1 MKRAIY
7 YSLPAN
13 VEAVGNGSFLY
24 RWDIR
29 EETVETQEGGTR
41 IQYSCLEVTAWEPV
55 SFDKLVSAMIRQ
67 RYTADDELAM
77 ARQCYA
83 EVDEYKAY
91 NAYVED
97 CKKVA
102 SGFLGREY
110 KPSFMPTQSEVMA
123 QLRTLAKGTV
133 GNLPDAEAVN
143 VPSLFDPWRPN
154 EDVTAGVRR
163 YFSGTGFLYKC
174 VQSHKTQ
181 AGWEPDKAPA
191 LWVRVSTAEWPE
203 WAQPAG
209 AHDAYAKGDKTA
221 HNGKHWTSDVDANV
235 WEPGVYGWSEA
246 A

>member
-1 MKRAIY
+1 MQRAIY
-7 YSLPAN
+7 DSRPAP
-13 VEAVGNGSFLY
+13 VGAVGNGNFLY

-29 EETVETQEGGTR
+29 EETVETQESGTR
-41 IQYSCLEVTAWEPV
+41 IQYSCLEVTVYEPV
-55 SFDKLVSAMIRQ
+55 SFDKLVTAMIRQ
-67 RYTADDELAM
+67 KYTADDELAM

-83 EVDEYKAY
+83 EVEEYKAY

-110 KPSFMPTQSEVMA
+110 KPSFMPTQSEVMS

-133 GNLPDAEAVN
+133 DNLPDAEAVN
-143 VPSLFDPWRPN
+143 VPSLFEAWQPDIDSVKD
-154 EDVTAGVRR
+154 ERR
-163 YFSGTGFLYKC
+163 YFGGSLYKC
-174 VQSHKTQ
+174 VQAHKTQ
-181 AGWEPDKAPA
+181 AGWEPDKTPA
-191 LWVRVSTAEWPE
+191 LWVRVSTEEWPE